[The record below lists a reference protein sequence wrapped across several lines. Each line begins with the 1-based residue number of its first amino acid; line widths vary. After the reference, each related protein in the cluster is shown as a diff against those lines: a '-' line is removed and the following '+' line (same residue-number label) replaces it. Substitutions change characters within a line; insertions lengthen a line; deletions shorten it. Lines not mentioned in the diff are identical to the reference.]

1 MNCGRRAPLA
11 ALLATVMS
19 LTLLSGCAT
28 PRVALG
34 TSHSPCFQALPV
46 AIDAVAH
53 QGQFAGV
60 RRVTRS
66 TLGVPGR
73 IGLPRPSRP
82 STTTT
87 TTTVPAPG
95 ATTTRPRLPPQS
107 QGVCEVAFRG
117 TFDRSKIPL
126 LVPSTA
132 VGRYAIVVVSIRTRR
147 ARAVYLIGNLPG
159 AFTHL

>member
-1 MNCGRRAPLA
+1 VAAAVAAATLA
-11 ALLATVMS
+11 LVVV
-19 LTLLSGCAT
+19 SGCAT

-34 TSHSPCFQALPV
+34 TSQSPCFQALPV
-46 AIDAVAH
+46 AIEAVGR

-73 IGLPRPSRP
+73 LGLPRPNRP

-87 TTTVPAPG
+87 TRAVTSG
-95 ATTTRPRLPPQS
+95 ATTTTRPRVPPQS
-107 QGVCEVAFRG
+107 QGVCEVAFKG
-117 TFDRSKIPL
+117 TFDRTRIPL
-126 LVPSTA
+126 LVPSSAT
-132 VGRYAIVVVSIRTRR
+132 GRYAVVVVSIRTRR
-147 ARAVYLIGNLPG
+147 ARAVYLIDYLPK